1 MDQQTIGFVMSFVC
15 AGLSLFWVRR
25 PETWGRSLA
34 KTAAVGG
41 LAAVTAQEMPLLA
54 LAFAASALGDLAL
67 SRPGERAF
75 LAGVASF
82 AVAHVVF
89 AAVFLGLPGAEP
101 AAVLAGGRGLVLLGL
116 LALGG
121 AVARLLYLRAGA
133 LRWATVAYVPVIL
146 GMSAAA
152 LAVPNPAI
160 WLGAAL
166 FLASDLTLAVETF
179 LLDRDNPGRRFTAP
193 AVWSLYWAAQAVFFL
208 SLTG

>member
-1 MDQQTIGFVMSFVC
+1 MDPQTIGFVTSLAC
-15 AGLSLFWVRR
+15 AALSLFWVRH

-34 KTAAVGG
+34 KTAAVGV

-54 LAFAASALGDLAL
+54 LAFAACALGDLAL

-82 AVAHVVF
+82 SAAHGVF
-89 AAVFLGLPGAEP
+89 AAVFLGLPGDDP
-101 AAVLAGGRGLVLLGL
+101 AAVGAGGRGLVMLGL
-116 LALGG
+116 LVLGA
-121 AVARLLYLRAGA
+121 AVARLLFLRAGA

-152 LAVPNPAI
+152 LAVPNPTL

-166 FLASDLTLAVETF
+166 FLTSDLTLAVETF
-179 LLDRDNPGRRFTAP
+179 LLDRDHPARRFTAP